1 MYGKLET
8 RLSQYCGGIKR
19 LAASKVRAH
28 YNLMG
33 KHSDIKER
41 IMKLRE
47 HHNYIYPVDKK
58 VCIFLN
64 LELCQLILSRANC
77 AMIALFSIPFS

>member
-8 RLSQYCGGIKR
+8 RLSQYRGAFKR

-33 KHSDIKER
+33 KHSDIKEH
-41 IMKLRE
+41 IMKLQE
-47 HHNYIYPVDKK
+47 HRNYIYPVDKK
-58 VCIFLN
+58 VCISFDLK
-64 LELCQLILSRANC
+64 LC
-77 AMIALFSIPFS
+77 